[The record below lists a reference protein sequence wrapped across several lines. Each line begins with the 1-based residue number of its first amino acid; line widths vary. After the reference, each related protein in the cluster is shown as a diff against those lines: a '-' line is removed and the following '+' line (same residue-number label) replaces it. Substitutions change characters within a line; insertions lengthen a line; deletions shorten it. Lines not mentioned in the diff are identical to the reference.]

1 MRFTWSGAVT
11 AANVL
16 LVGVGVSALEAQ
28 TASTANGGADARS
41 DAAAVIERVITEE
54 TYFNRLSFLA
64 SDALQGRDTPSFGLE
79 VAAEWLKSEHRRM
92 GTEPGAEGDSYF
104 QRWPYRQIRS
114 DREAATIT
122 LTGPAG
128 SVTVLARHGGVPV
141 RGASDD
147 EISAEVVFMGIP
159 GGTPAPEAG
168 SLEGKMVMIHAPG
181 EFSQPWLQGLNRANA
196 AAQAGGAQ
204 GSIVVVDR
212 DFDDAAMESL
222 VQRFDAGAWRMGWDM
237 APPQVVIRRDV
248 AASAIENF
256 DALATRAQGGE
267 AFRTDLAG
275 TRVTGQ
281 VRPDIMVDGRPAN
294 VVAILPG
301 SDPALRDEYVV
312 LSAHYDHVGIGTPM
326 NGDSIYNGA
335 DDNGSG
341 TVALLE
347 VANALSQLEVG
358 PRRSIAF
365 VHVSGEEKG
374 LLGASWFVDNPPMPV
389 EQMIANIN
397 ADMIGGDEHRD
408 TLVVIGKN
416 YSTLGPLVD
425 ELNEGM
431 PELGLTTSDDIW
443 PDQRFFFRSDQ
454 FHFMRKEIPA
464 LFFFTG
470 VHECYH
476 RPCDEVERL
485 DINKATRVARLLAHA
500 TLEIANRDERP
511 QWDPAGLEEVR
522 QLTGGGR

>member
-28 TASTANGGADARS
+28 TSSSANGGADARS

-54 TYFNRLSFLA
+54 SYEARLSFLA
-64 SDALQGRDTPSFGLE
+64 SDALQGRNTPSVGLE
-79 VAAEWLKSEHRRM
+79 VAAEWLRSEHRRM
-92 GTEPGAEGDSYF
+92 GTAPGAGDDSYF

-114 DREAATIT
+114 DREGTTLT

-128 SVTVLARHGGVPV
+128 SATVSGSAGVPT

-147 EISAEVVFMGIP
+147 ALSAELVFLGIP

-168 SLEGKMVMIHAPG
+168 SLEGKMVVFHAPG
-181 EFSQPWLQGLNRANA
+181 PFSQPWLQGLNRANA

-204 GSIVVVDR
+204 GSIVVVDP
-212 DFDDAAMESL
+212 DFDDAAIESL
-222 VQRFDAGAWRMGWDM
+222 VERFDAGAWRMGWDM
-237 APPQVVIRRDV
+237 APPQVVIRRGV
-248 AASAIENF
+248 ASSVIENF
-256 DALATRAQGGE
+256 DALATRAEGGE

-281 VRPDIMVDGRPAN
+281 VPADVMVDGRPSN
-294 VVAILPG
+294 VVAILRG
-301 SDPALRDEYVV
+301 SDPALRGEYVV

-326 NGDSIYNGA
+326 DGDSIYNGA

-425 ELNEGM
+425 ELNDGM

-476 RPCDEVERL
+476 RPCDQVDRL
-485 DINKATRVARLLAHA
+485 NIDKATRVARLLAHA